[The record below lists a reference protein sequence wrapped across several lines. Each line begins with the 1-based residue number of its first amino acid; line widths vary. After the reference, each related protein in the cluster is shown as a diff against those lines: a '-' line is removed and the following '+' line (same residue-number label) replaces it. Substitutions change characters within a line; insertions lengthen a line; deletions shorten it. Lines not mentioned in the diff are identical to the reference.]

1 VTVERE
7 AVAWCAGCEWY
18 VEAEQ
23 AGTRC
28 PSDECSR
35 TLRRRIGYICR
46 RCEDNRLYFN
56 RDDFNA
62 DQREHAE
69 YAATLGDTAR

>member
-1 VTVERE
+1 MNTILN
-7 AVAWCAGCEWY
+7 AALAN
-18 VEAEQ
+18 AF
-23 AGTRC
+23 
-28 PSDECSR
+28 PSAAFAD
-35 TLRRRIGYICR
+35 RIGYICR

-69 YAATLGDTAR
+69 YAATLEEAAR